1 MQQVTQKY
9 GVSSN
14 ASLVVEI
21 KILIISIKSQ
31 LNRGLKMRLTK
42 SRDERN
48 RHHFFECCKTA
59 KFQVITSDVPRR
71 WSDQLSRRGEENS
84 GQHSRQRRLRQ
95 SNQTV
100 RTQWN
105 RCLTCQ
111 LCHMIVRWNIEWLSC
126 QLCCMIVRW
135 NVEWLYVERL
145 KVEDGPKCCQTC
157 AWKE

>member
-1 MQQVTQKY
+1 MQQVTQKN

-31 LNRGLKMRLTK
+31 QNRGLKMRLTK
-42 SRDERN
+42 SCEERN

-100 RTQWN
+100 RPQWN

-111 LCHMIVRWNIEWLSC
+111 LCY
-126 QLCCMIVRW
+126 MIVRW
-135 NVEWLYVERL
+135 NVE
-145 KVEDGPKCCQTC
+145 
-157 AWKE
+157 